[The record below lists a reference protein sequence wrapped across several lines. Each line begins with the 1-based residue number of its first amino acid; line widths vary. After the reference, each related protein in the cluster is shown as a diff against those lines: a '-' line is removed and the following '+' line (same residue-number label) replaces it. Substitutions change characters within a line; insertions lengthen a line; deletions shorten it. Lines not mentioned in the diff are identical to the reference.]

1 MDNNIGIGIIVG
13 LTFTSSVYVWNNE
26 KFSSIQKTILL
37 ICIVF
42 PPAHWL
48 GILVVLAYNSFKANN
63 SPEKIIERKAEQVKI
78 NLDSS
83 ISNLKDLKDKGILNE
98 EEYKSKVAKINAEK
112 EEQNLKNSA
121 EYKQLKSLLDGRI
134 LTKEEFESKVNLIK
148 TIPAK
153 KTEDIVSEV
162 YDFKVTLIN
171 NEILTILGV
180 PEKTNNILGCSV
192 QASSGST
199 SNNIF
204 ISDKYLYEVQNDKI
218 AHFYKP
224 QTIQLK
230 DGKICITYRKFLN
243 LTKGDFIFYDNNLCL
258 PDGQY
263 QINEF
268 EKIIVKENRL
278 Q

>member
-153 KTEDIVSEV
+153 KTEGIVSEV

-263 QINEF
+263 QIKEF